1 MSSCV
6 PGVICLPSVVLISF
20 DIVFLCGN
28 SQTRYTGSLG
38 AALNNPSTPADG
50 SNANACRRKEVI
62 CVTGHGRSGKVTV
75 CENIGT
81 APRAN
86 VGTAMT
92 SPTGGFGKSYESGDQ
107 AQPSTPSISEAP
119 AAGFGGAP
127 VIVEPCFVE
136 GCGVGVLR
144 RGVRRR

>member
-1 MSSCV
+1 MCHRTWKKRQS
-6 PGVICLPSVVLISF
+6 
-20 DIVFLCGN
+20 
-28 SQTRYTGSLG
+28 YSL
-38 AALNNPSTPADG
+38 
-50 SNANACRRKEVI
+50 R
-62 CVTGHGRSGKVTV
+62 
-75 CENIGT
+75 EN
-81 APRAN
+81 RHHSECN

-144 RGVRRR
+144 RGFRRRGPKDWR